1 MAPQRFSAEDSR
13 SFRYSI
19 ASLRKW
25 SCRGLAPAAHLILVR
40 FYGFSRCVQV
50 GRRSIV
56 SSVESHLHL
65 LNDLWLAVD
74 EVVHHDDVMLAIV
87 IRPRGNVAGLD
98 PDRRDAG
105 VIKLDAEEGQASVA
119 RRGRNET
126 AE

>member
-1 MAPQRFSAEDSR
+1 MGSAVA
-13 SFRYSI
+13 FRLGG
-19 ASLRKW
+19 A
-25 SCRGLAPAAHLILVR
+25 
-40 FYGFSRCVQV
+40 
-50 GRRSIV
+50 SIV

-87 IRPRGNVAGLD
+87 VRPRGNVAGLD

-105 VIKLDAEEGQASVA
+105 VIKLDAEEGQASIA